1 MQNVNT
7 VIRRPIPIGTAVAT
21 GLLTFVAGAVLA
33 LGGPVLV
40 AGLSTSHSSNATLS
54 VPAAGA
60 QLSSHNRSELGLDVT
75 PSAGA
80 QQSAHNRSEEGLR

>member
-40 AGLSTSHSSNATLS
+40 AGLSTSHNSNATLAA
-54 VPAAGA
+54 PAAGA

-75 PSAGA
+75 SSAGA